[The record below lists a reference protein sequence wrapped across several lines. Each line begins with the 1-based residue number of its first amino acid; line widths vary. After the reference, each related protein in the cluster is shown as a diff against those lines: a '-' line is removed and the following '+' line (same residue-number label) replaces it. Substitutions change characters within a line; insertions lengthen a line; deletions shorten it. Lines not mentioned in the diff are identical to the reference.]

1 MSKEWK
7 NNINEE
13 IEVYKNITTQKE
25 HEKKLIE
32 IIESENQLS
41 NQHILDVGC
50 ASGNFIHSLREKFSE
65 IHLDGFDISEDL
77 IDLAKKRNLDKCN
90 FFVSDIKT
98 FDPNKKYD
106 IIIASGVMSYFE
118 DFIKPM
124 ERWLSWLNKIGK
136 LYIFGRFNSH
146 DIDTIIYHRNNYHD
160 NPKWTGGLTSYS
172 IGSVSR
178 FLDQK
183 SVKYEFIDF
192 NLSIDLD
199 KKDNPITTYS
209 IMTENGKKIILNG
222 ANIIAEQFFLSIS
235 KTNN

>member
-1 MSKEWK
+1 MSKEWE
-7 NNINEE
+7 NNIDEE

-25 HEKKLIE
+25 HQKKLIE
-32 IIESENQLS
+32 IIEFENQLS
-41 NQHILDVGC
+41 SQHILDVGC
-50 ASGNFIHSLREKFSE
+50 ASGNFIHLLRENFSE

-124 ERWLSWLNKIGK
+124 ERFLSWLNKTGK

-178 FLDQK
+178 FLDKK
-183 SVKYEFIDF
+183 SVKYEFIHF

-199 KKDNPITTYS
+199 SKDNPITTYS

-222 ANIIAEQFFLSIS
+222 ANIIAEQYFLSIAR
-235 KTNN
+235 TNN